1 MNVVIYGAGGLGRE
15 IYDTL
20 TFIHAKT
27 GGFNV
32 LGFVDD
38 VKAVGTRVNGVEVL
52 GSASFFRDM
61 GRETGVVLGFADPFA
76 RKKAYYLYKDS
87 FHFPNVIH
95 PSALISPFATVGQ
108 AVLVQANGIVAANA
122 MVGNGVMMN
131 AHSGV
136 GHDAQVGAFCSIMSY
151 CDLAGNAVLG
161 DLSFVG
167 TGAKILP
174 GIHIAPENYIC
185 AGSVV
190 FKNVLTKSKLMGNP
204 AKIIG

>member
-1 MNVVIYGAGGLGRE
+1 MNIVIYGAGGLGRE

-20 TFIHAKT
+20 TFINAKASA
-27 GGFNV
+27 FKV

-52 GSASFFRDM
+52 GSSTFFQDM
-61 GRETGVVLGFADPFA
+61 GYETGIVLGFADPIA
-76 RKKAYYLYKDS
+76 RKKAYDLYKDS
-87 FHFPNVIH
+87 FSFPNVIH

-108 AVLVQANGIVAANA
+108 AVLVQANCIVAANA
-122 MVGNGVMMN
+122 VVANGAMMN

-136 GHDAQVGAFCSIMSY
+136 GHDAQIGAFCSIMSY
-151 CDLAGNAVLG
+151 CDVAGNAVLG

-174 GIHIAPENYIC
+174 GVHIAPENYLC